1 MKYKLFWE
9 KHRPKNINDVVLLP
23 RIRKA
28 IQNGVT
34 QNLLMY
40 GGPGCGKTTLSRIIA
55 KLYPSY
61 SINASKQSSVDMLRN
76 QIDKF
81 CSTVDMMFDTH
92 PVKELIEEIVI
103 HPL

>member
-1 MKYKLFWE
+1 MKNRLFWE

-23 RIRKA
+23 RIKKS

-55 KLYPSY
+55 KLYPEQEFDKSFV
-61 SINASKQSSVDMLRN
+61 NKLSKKLP
-76 QIDKF
+76 
-81 CSTVDMMFDTH
+81 MFK
-92 PVKELIEEIVI
+92 VGGEKN
-103 HPL
+103 